1 MNTHFK
7 RLTFIAAA
15 AVLLCARPAAAQ
27 QQMHPVGYKD
37 PTMATI
43 MSVIIPGGGHLYSGE
58 TRKGAMILGVGVGG
72 LVLGSA
78 LTVGSADIDC
88 DFDDDFECDDDTS
101 YLPAAAG
108 YLLYLGSWVYGIMD
122 ASNSADRMNASR
134 GIAIGGVEV
143 QPAVAVGEK
152 GSARVGLELRF

>member
-1 MNTHFK
+1 MKNLFQ
-7 RLTFIAAA
+7 RLTWIAVAA
-15 AVLLCARPAAAQ
+15 ILMCARPVTAQ
-27 QQMHPVGYKD
+27 QQPVGYKD
-37 PTMATI
+37 PGTATI

-58 TRKGAMILGVGVGG
+58 TKKGAMILGVGVGG

-88 DFDDDFECDDDTS
+88 DYDDFECEDNTS

-143 QPAVAVGEK
+143 QPAVTVGAP
-152 GSARVGLELRF
+152 GGTRVGLELRF